1 MTKWSSCFLISA
13 TILILMAM
21 GLSSTVQGSGELG
34 NTIWGGFF
42 PLLPLDH
49 QFATRVYSIVHG

>member
-1 MTKWSSCFLISA
+1 
-13 TILILMAM
+13 MAM